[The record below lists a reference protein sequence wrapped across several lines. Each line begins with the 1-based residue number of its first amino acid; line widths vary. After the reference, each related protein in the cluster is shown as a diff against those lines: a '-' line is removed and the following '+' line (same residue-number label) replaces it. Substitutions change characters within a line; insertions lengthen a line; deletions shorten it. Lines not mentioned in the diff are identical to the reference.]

1 MLEIIYTIVKAV
13 CDYFQEQ
20 KKEERFREIRDYI
33 YESKICMDKIRD
45 CMEMSAQELAYKMLD
60 DLRTEDREIITIMV
74 YKLIQEGNFA
84 LAKDLNRLLGQ
95 DFRLSDE
102 SLYILKGYFSCE
114 RPTLFSLSPKVP

>member
-20 KKEERFREIRDYI
+20 KKEERFREIKDYI

-45 CMEMSAQELAYKMLD
+45 CMEMSAQELACKMLD

-74 YKLIQEGNFA
+74 FKLIQEGNFA

-102 SLYILKGYFSCE
+102 SLYILKGYFSC
-114 RPTLFSLSPKVP
+114 